1 MNKTKIIS
9 YSPAKV
15 ESTYGTSFQK
25 KINITYDEIVSK
37 LGKEH
42 SGASGDDKILV
53 EWSFEFSNGI
63 VATLYNW
70 KNGTNY
76 DPSNG
81 LDKEEITD
89 WHIGGHNQ
97 DAVLL
102 MNTLLMSDF
111 ETEPTSTVGV
121 FNTHTISPETTL
133 PSFQLK
139 RGY

>member
-1 MNKTKIIS
+1 MNKAKIIS
-9 YSPAKV
+9 YSPVKV

-25 KINITYDEIVSK
+25 KIKITYDEIVSK

-42 SGASGDDKILV
+42 YGASDDEKTLV
-53 EWSFEFSNGI
+53 EWCFEFSNGT

-70 KNGTNY
+70 KDGKNY
-76 DPSNG
+76 DPING
-81 LDKEEITD
+81 LDKEKITD

-121 FNTHTISPETTL
+121 FNTHTVYPETTL
-133 PSFQLK
+133 TSFQLK